1 MEDKESVLHH
11 SGRRGSFCPP
21 DELPQG
27 EIYDEYRL
35 MSRSIFDFRPDGI
48 AYQLLSP
55 EDYAKKRASA
65 NTTKTNPSGRYAAGF
80 GEVRMRFWNL
90 MKSKHCQIYGNAC
103 FCYIFLIFFSA

>member
-1 MEDKESVLHH
+1 M
-11 SGRRGSFCPP
+11 PP

-55 EDYAKKRASA
+55 EDYAKKEHPRTLRKRIRLADM
-65 NTTKTNPSGRYAAGF
+65 RRVL

-103 FCYIFLIFFSA
+103 FCYIFLIFFGLTPRKR